1 MAVLEQKLKS
11 PFPYFGGK
19 SRIAHEVWARFG
31 DVPNYVEPFAGSLAV
46 LLSRPTPPRIETVND
61 MDCFL
66 TNFWRALRDDP
77 DGVAHWADYPVSEI
91 DLHARHRWLVEQK
104 DFIES
109 MRSDPYYYDVQIAG
123 WWVWGICAWIGN
135 GWCRNATHRK
145 LPSSVGCGI
154 HRATIADLHTYF
166 AALSARLRRVRVC
179 CGDWMRVCRYSST
192 TCLGT
197 TAVFLDPPY
206 GKDSGRN
213 DGGYAFEVGDVTRDV
228 HAWCVEH
235 QDDPKMRI
243 ALCGY
248 EGEYDL
254 PGWECLAWKANCG
267 YGNQRRDGENVNRTR
282 ERVWFSPGCMQVEL
296 FKRRA

>member
-1 MAVLEQKLKS
+1 MTIIEQKLKS

-46 LLSRPTPPRIETVND
+46 LLARPTPPRIETVND
-61 MDCFL
+61 IDCFL
-66 TNFWRALRDDP
+66 TNFWRALRNDP
-77 DGVAHWADYPVSEI
+77 DGVAKWADYPVSEI

-104 DFIES
+104 DFIEA

-123 WWVWGICAWIGN
+123 WWVWGICAWIGG
-135 GWCRNATHRK
+135 GWCRDSQSK
-145 LPSSVGCGI
+145 QLPSIGVAGGGVHRIGI
-154 HRATIADLHTYF
+154 DNLYNYF

-179 CGDWMRVCRYSST
+179 CGDWKRVCT
-192 TCLGT
+192 PAVTFGNGL

-213 DGGYAFEVGDVTRDV
+213 DGGYAFEADDVTRDV
-228 HAWCVEH
+228 HTWCVEN
-235 QDDPKMRI
+235 QDNPKLRI

-254 PGWECLAWKANCG
+254 PGWECLAWKATGG
-267 YGNQRRDGENVNRTR
+267 YGNQGNGAGRANSHR
-282 ERVWFSPGCMQVEL
+282 ERVWFSPNCLKQEL
-296 FKRRA
+296 LS

>member
-1 MAVLEQKLKS
+1 MTIIEQKLKA

-46 LLSRPTPPRIETVND
+46 LLARPTPPRIETVND
-61 MDCFL
+61 IDCFL
-66 TNFWRALRDDP
+66 TNFWRALCNDP
-77 DGVAHWADYPVSEI
+77 DGVAKWADYPVSEI

-104 DFIES
+104 DFIEA
-109 MRSDPYYYDVQIAG
+109 MRSEPDYYDVKIAG
-123 WWVWGICAWIGN
+123 WWVWGISAWIGS
-135 GWCRNATHRK
+135 GWCGNSQSK
-145 LPSSVGCGI
+145 QLPSIGSGGSGVHRIGI
-154 HRATIADLHTYF
+154 DNLYNYF

-179 CGDWMRVCRYSST
+179 CGDWKRVCGYSPT
-192 TCLGT
+192 THIGT

-213 DGGYAFEVGDVTRDV
+213 DGGYAFEADDVTRDV
-228 HAWCVEH
+228 HAWCVEN
-235 QDDPKMRI
+235 QDNPKLRI

-254 PGWECLAWKANCG
+254 PGWECLAWKANGG
-267 YGNQRRDGENVNRTR
+267 YGGQGNGAGRANSHR
-282 ERVWFSPGCMQVEL
+282 ERVWFSPHCLKQEML
-296 FKRRA
+296 S

>member
-1 MAVLEQKLKS
+1 MTIIEQKLKA

-31 DVPNYVEPFAGSLAV
+31 NVPNYVEPFAGSLAV
-46 LLSRPTPPRIETVND
+46 LLSRPTLPRNETVND
-61 MDCFL
+61 IDCFL

-91 DLHARHRWLVEQK
+91 DLHARHQWLVAQK
-104 DFIES
+104 DFIEA
-109 MRSDPYYYDVQIAG
+109 MRRDPDYYDVKIAG

-135 GWCRNATHRK
+135 GWCRDATCRGI
-145 LPSSVGCGI
+145 PYITRGGRGI

-166 AALSARLRRVRVC
+166 AALSARLRRVRIC
-179 CGDWMRVCRYSST
+179 CGDWKRVCGYSPT
-192 TCLGT
+192 THNGT

-206 GKDSGRN
+206 GKQTGRN
-213 DGGYAFEVGDVTRDV
+213 DGGYTFEGGDVTREV

-235 QDDPKMRI
+235 QDDPKLRI

-254 PGWECLAWKANCG
+254 PGWECLAWKAKGG
-267 YGNQRRDGENVNRTR
+267 YGNRGNGAGRANRHR
-282 ERVWFSPGCMQVEL
+282 ERVWFSPNCLKQEL
-296 FKRRA
+296 LS

>member
-1 MAVLEQKLKS
+1 MTIIEQKLKA

-46 LLSRPTPPRIETVND
+46 LLSRPTPPRVETVND
-61 MDCFL
+61 INCFL

-77 DGVAHWADYPVSEI
+77 DGVAQWADYPVGEI

-135 GWCRNATHRK
+135 GWCRDAETRK
-145 LPSSVGCGI
+145 LPCLDRGG
-154 HRATIADLHTYF
+154 RGAYRLTNGGLYNYF
-166 AALSARLRRVRVC
+166 AALSARLRRVRIC
-179 CGDWMRVCRYSST
+179 CGDWKRVCGYSPT
-192 TCLGT
+192 TNIGT

-206 GKDSGRN
+206 GKQTGRK
-213 DGGYAFEVGDVTRDV
+213 DGGYAFEEGDVTRDV
-228 HAWCVEH
+228 HEWCVEN
-235 QDDPKMRI
+235 QDNPKLRI

-267 YGNQRRDGENVNRTR
+267 YGNRGNGAGRANRHR
-282 ERVWFSPGCMQVEL
+282 ERVWFSPNCLKQEL
-296 FKRRA
+296 LS

>member
-1 MAVLEQKLKS
+1 MTVVEQKLKS

-61 MDCFL
+61 INCFL
-66 TNFWRALRDDP
+66 TNFWRALCNDP
-77 DGVAHWADYPVSEI
+77 DGVAQWADYPVSEI
-91 DLHARHRWLVEQK
+91 DLHARHRWLVEQH
-104 DFIES
+104 DFIEA
-109 MRSDPYYYDVQIAG
+109 MRSDPDYYDVKIAG

-135 GWCRNATHRK
+135 GWCRDVKSRSLPHLSRGTGVHRK
-145 LPSSVGCGI
+145 DV
-154 HRATIADLHTYF
+154 DNLHEYF
-166 AALSARLRRVRVC
+166 ATLSARLRRVRVC
-179 CGDWMRVCRYSST
+179 CGDWMRVCGCTPT
-192 TCLGT
+192 TYLGT

-213 DGGYAFEVGDVTRDV
+213 DCGYAFEVGDVTRDV

-254 PGWECLAWKANCG
+254 PGWECLEWKAKGG
-267 YGNQRRDGENVNRTR
+267 YGNQGNGAGHANRHR
-282 ERVWFSPGCMQVEL
+282 ERVWFSPNCLKQEL
-296 FKRRA
+296 LS

>member
-1 MAVLEQKLKS
+1 MTIIEQKLKS

-46 LLSRPTPPRIETVND
+46 LLARPTLPRNETVND
-61 MDCFL
+61 INCFL
-66 TNFWRALRDDP
+66 TNFWRALRNDP
-77 DGVAHWADYPVSEI
+77 DGVAKWADYPVSEI

-104 DFIES
+104 DFIEA

-123 WWVWGICAWIGN
+123 WWVWGICAWIGK
-135 GWCRNATHRK
+135 GWCGNSQSK
-145 LPSSVGCGI
+145 QLPSIGRGGSGV
-154 HRATIADLHTYF
+154 HRIDIDNLYNYF

-179 CGDWMRVCRYSST
+179 CGDWKRVCGYSPT
-192 TCLGT
+192 THIGT

-213 DGGYAFEVGDVTRDV
+213 DGGYAFEADDVTRDV
-228 HAWCVEH
+228 HAWCVEN
-235 QDDPKMRI
+235 QDNPKLRI

-254 PGWECLAWKANCG
+254 PGWECLAWKANGG
-267 YGNQRRDGENVNRTR
+267 YGNQGNGAGRANRHR
-282 ERVWFSPGCMQVEL
+282 ERVWFSPNCLKQEL
-296 FKRRA
+296 LS

>member
-1 MAVLEQKLKS
+1 MTIIEQKLKS

-46 LLSRPTPPRIETVND
+46 LLARPTPPRIETVND
-61 MDCFL
+61 INCFL
-66 TNFWRALRDDP
+66 TNFWRAVCNDP
-77 DGVAHWADYPVSEI
+77 DGVAKWADYPVSEI

-104 DFIES
+104 DFIEA
-109 MRSDPYYYDVQIAG
+109 MRSEPDYYDVKIAG
-123 WWVWGICAWIGN
+123 WWVWGISAWIGS
-135 GWCRNATHRK
+135 GWCGNSQSKQLPLMGRGMHRI
-145 LPSSVGCGI
+145 GI
-154 HRATIADLHTYF
+154 DNLYNYF

-179 CGDWMRVCRYSST
+179 CGDWKRVCGYSPT
-192 TCLGT
+192 THIGT

-213 DGGYAFEVGDVTRDV
+213 DGGYAFEAGDVTRDV
-228 HAWCVEH
+228 HAWCVEN
-235 QDDPKMRI
+235 QDNPKLRI

-254 PGWECLAWKANCG
+254 PGWECLAWKANGG
-267 YGNQRRDGENVNRTR
+267 YGNQGNGAGRANRHR
-282 ERVWFSPGCMQVEL
+282 ERVWFSPHCLKQEL
-296 FKRRA
+296 LS

>member
-1 MAVLEQKLKS
+1 MTIIEQKLKS

-46 LLSRPTPPRIETVND
+46 LLARPTPPRIETVND
-61 MDCFL
+61 IDCFL
-66 TNFWRALRDDP
+66 TNFWRALCNDP
-77 DGVAHWADYPVSEI
+77 DGVAKWADYPVSEI

-104 DFIES
+104 DFIEA
-109 MRSDPYYYDVQIAG
+109 MRSDPDYYDVKIAG
-123 WWVWGICAWIGN
+123 WWVWGICAWIGG
-135 GWCRNATHRK
+135 GWCRDSQSKR
-145 LPSSVGCGI
+145 LPSIYTAGHGMHRIGI
-154 HRATIADLHTYF
+154 DNLYNYF

-179 CGDWMRVCRYSST
+179 CGDWKRVCGYSPT
-192 TCLGT
+192 TCIGT

-213 DGGYAFEVGDVTRDV
+213 DGGYAFEADDVTRDV
-228 HAWCVEH
+228 HAWCVEN
-235 QDDPKMRI
+235 QDNPKLRI

-254 PGWECLAWKANCG
+254 PGWECLAWKANGG
-267 YGNQRRDGENVNRTR
+267 YGNHGNGAGRANRHR
-282 ERVWFSPGCMQVEL
+282 ERVWFSPHCLKQEL
-296 FKRRA
+296 LS

>member
-1 MAVLEQKLKS
+1 MTIIEQKLKS

-46 LLSRPTPPRIETVND
+46 LLARPTPPRIETVND
-61 MDCFL
+61 INCFL
-66 TNFWRALRDDP
+66 TNFWRALCNDP
-77 DGVAHWADYPVSEI
+77 DGVAKWADYPVSEI

-104 DFIES
+104 DFIEA
-109 MRSDPYYYDVQIAG
+109 MRSDPDYYDVKIAG

-135 GWCRNATHRK
+135 GWCRDAKTRR
-145 LPSSVGCGI
+145 LPSLCRGG
-154 HRATIADLHTYF
+154 RGAYRLTNGGLYNYF

-179 CGDWMRVCRYSST
+179 CGDWKRVCGYSPT
-192 TCLGT
+192 TFIGT

-206 GKDSGRN
+206 SKDSGRN

-228 HAWCVEH
+228 HAWCVEN
-235 QDDPKMRI
+235 QDNPKLRI

-254 PGWECLAWKANCG
+254 PGWECLAWKTQGG
-267 YGNQRRDGENVNRTR
+267 YGSKGNGAGRANRHR
-282 ERVWFSPGCMQVEL
+282 ERVWFSPNCLKQEL
-296 FKRRA
+296 LS

>member
-1 MAVLEQKLKS
+1 MTIIEQKLKA

-46 LLSRPTPPRIETVND
+46 LLARPTLPRNETVND
-61 MDCFL
+61 INCFL
-66 TNFWRALRDDP
+66 TNFWRALRNDP
-77 DGVAHWADYPVSEI
+77 DGVAKWADYPVSEI

-104 DFIES
+104 DFIEA

-123 WWVWGICAWIGN
+123 WWVWGICAWIGK
-135 GWCRNATHRK
+135 GWCGNSQSK
-145 LPSSVGCGI
+145 QLPSIGRGGSGV
-154 HRATIADLHTYF
+154 HRIDIDNLYNYF

-179 CGDWMRVCRYSST
+179 CGDWKRVCGYSPT
-192 TCLGT
+192 THIGT

-213 DGGYAFEVGDVTRDV
+213 DGGYAFEADDVTRDV
-228 HAWCVEH
+228 HAWCVEN
-235 QDDPKMRI
+235 QDNPKLRI

-254 PGWECLAWKANCG
+254 PGWECLAWKATGG
-267 YGNQRRDGENVNRTR
+267 YGNQGNGAGRANSHR
-282 ERVWFSPGCMQVEL
+282 ERVWFSPNCLKQEL
-296 FKRRA
+296 LS